1 MCRYL
6 RRFYTYKKINK
17 IFKIFLKLDH
27 SLLRLPKIMEI
38 GLTIPAEKRD

>member
-6 RRFYTYKKINK
+6 RRFYTYKKINN
-17 IFKIFLKLDH
+17 IFLKLDH

-38 GLTIPAEKRD
+38 GLTIPAENRD